1 MIGISLLTGLT
12 TSSSET
18 SSPEVTSLVLS
29 LASESSTSN
38 TLHFV
43 QPRVLLQ
50 SQSCGRT
57 NLFRSVRSGISPNL
71 CAIASSCIT
80 DEFSIITTSS
90 IANVGTS
97 LIEILLIALT
107 YCLGTLLNLSTM
119 RSLVLLTTSRKG
131 A

>member
-1 MIGISLLTGLT
+1 MMGISLLTGLT

-29 LASESSTSN
+29 LASESKISN
-38 TLHFV
+38 TLHFE
-43 QPRVLLQ
+43 QPKELLQ
-50 SQSCGRT
+50 SQSCGKT
-57 NLFRSVRSGISPNL
+57 NLFRSVRRGISPNL

-80 DEFSIITTSS
+80 DEFSIMTTSS

-107 YCLGTLLNLSTM
+107 YCLGTLLNLNTM
-119 RSLVLLTTSRKG
+119 RSLVLLTTSREG
-131 A
+131 V